1 MFFCKLC
8 KFSSNTS
15 GERSESVGSWLHVY
29 KITKKHIPL
38 NSDPSPQSGDLRN
51 LSPLAH
57 CWWPHVLTC
66 SKQTPKMGVPFHAF
80 IPEIQDTL
88 ALTPGFSPQKTTSAT
103 IIKMLPGAA
112 VSMCVCVRACI
123 ITSSVPSL
131 WRTKIHTYYES
142 RTRKYTNA
150 HMVRPALSNP
160 PSRRVLLHSCC
171 SLFNLFVRGV

>member
-38 NSDPSPQSGDLRN
+38 NSDSSPQSGDLRN

-80 IPEIQDTL
+80 IPEIQDTSFDTWL
-88 ALTPGFSPQKTTSAT
+88 FPTKNYFSDNNQDASWCC
-103 IIKMLPGAA
+103 G
-112 VSMCVCVRACI
+112 VYVCVCAC
-123 ITSSVPSL
+123 VYNNVQCPQSL
-131 WRTKIHTYYES
+131 THKDTHILRVAHTQIHERTHG
-142 RTRKYTNA
+142 
-150 HMVRPALSNP
+150 P
-160 PSRRVLLHSCC
+160 PSS
-171 SLFNLFVRGV
+171 F